1 MATEWKRLCV
11 IESIK
16 LLRHILYFVVTGRS
30 IDWSDQE
37 TEVRFLFCYTL
48 IFLFFSQFIAQNE
61 FLQGHSSQRPLRLRL
76 QNSKIS
82 IDRRNGE
89 CTRDPL
95 DLLTSP
101 ASPGIL
107 SIGISVLGQTSSI
120 CAIRATATWAQMM
133 SAYGASTW
141 LLPQD
146 ALEALSC
153 NLLIG
158 TVYNGY
164 CLFGWQVKGVIK

>member
-1 MATEWKRLCV
+1 MATKWKPLCV
-11 IESIK
+11 IVSIK
-16 LLRHILYFVVTGRS
+16 LLRHILCFVVTGRS

-37 TEVRFLFCYTL
+37 TEVRFLFCYIL

-61 FLQGHSSQRPLRLRL
+61 FLQGQSSQRPLRLRL

-101 ASPGIL
+101 APEYCRSAFPCLAKRVRFAQLEPTGHLSRDDECLRSIDLVTSPRCPRG
-107 SIGISVLGQTSSI
+107 
-120 CAIRATATWAQMM
+120 
-133 SAYGASTW
+133 
-141 LLPQD
+141 LLM
-146 ALEALSC
+146 
-153 NLLIG
+153 
-158 TVYNGY
+158 
-164 CLFGWQVKGVIK
+164 